1 MRIVKADISDN
12 DRLCEFFNQT
22 ILPGHVD
29 LRLEREDFFLP
40 YRLQSDD
47 FSTYLL
53 LNSEEQI
60 EAMATLV
67 FRQGYLDGRPETIG
81 YATDLRVSNSRRAI
95 LSWAE
100 HFMPILEKEKA
111 SRQCNSVFT
120 VVAQLQ
126 KQAYNAFIRP
136 RLTRRT
142 LPRYHL
148 FRNFRMVSVHGIM
161 PWAQAPLRTIFLR
174 EGMDSDLEMIASYL
188 ASRLRRGVLHF
199 SATTEEVI
207 ESMGKWTGLKPSDFI
222 LAFDFQ
228 RRLVGC
234 VAPWNSDSLQKT
246 FAVQYHRR
254 AKVLHDS
261 LEVLGLFRLAKRLP
275 KTGRALHFN
284 YLTHFRA
291 DNPDIF
297 YSLLH
302 AAFRTSKQQFV
313 LYPHFDGDLPFTPP
327 RTMITASI
335 RAGLYCIQ
343 DPNQLSPEFLNWSRR
358 ATPPEFE
365 LPFL

>member
-1 MRIVKADISDN
+1 MQILKASAADN
-12 DRLCEFFNQT
+12 DRLCEFYNQT
-22 ILPGHVD
+22 VLPGHVD
-29 LRLEREDFFLP
+29 LRLAREDFFLP
-40 YRLQSDD
+40 YRMQSDD

-53 LNSEEQI
+53 VNQDNQI

-67 FRQGYLDGRPETIG
+67 FRDGYLGGLRQNIG

-100 HFMPILEKEKA
+100 HFLPLLEAEKKA
-111 SRQCNSVFT
+111 RQCNFVFT

-136 RLTRRT
+136 RLTRRP

-148 FRNFRMVSVHGIM
+148 FRSFRMISVHGIL
-161 PWAQAPLRTIFLR
+161 PWAPKPLSTIFLR
-174 EGMDSDLEMIASYL
+174 QGSESDLEMIASYI
-188 ASRLRRGVLHF
+188 ASRKKRGVLHF
-199 SATTEEVI
+199 SSTPEEI
-207 ESMGKWTGLKPSDFI
+207 LKSLERWPNLKVSDFI
-222 LAFDFQ
+222 LAFDFH

-234 VAPWNSDSLQKT
+234 VAPWESDHLQKIY
-246 FAVQYHRR
+246 AEQYHRR

-261 LEVLGLFRLAKRLP
+261 LQALSFVRLGKRLP
-275 KTGRALHFN
+275 KQGRALHFS
-284 YLTHFRA
+284 YLTHFCA

-302 AAFRTSKQQFV
+302 ASFRTSPEQFV
-313 LYPHFDGDLPFTPP
+313 VYPHFEGDLPFTPP
-327 RTMITASI
+327 RTMITASL

-343 DPNQLSPEFLNWSRR
+343 EPNQLSPDFLNWSRR
-358 ATPPEFE
+358 ATPPDFE
-365 LPFL
+365 LPHL

>member
-1 MRIVKADISDN
+1 MRIIKAEVSDN
-12 DRLCEFFNQT
+12 DRLCNFFNQT

-29 LRLEREDFFLP
+29 LRLEREDFFRP

-47 FSTYLL
+47 YSTYLL
-53 LNSEEQI
+53 LNPEDQI

-67 FRQGYLDGRPETIG
+67 FRQGYLGGQRQVIG

-100 HFMPILEKEKA
+100 HFMPILEAEKT
-111 SRQCNSVFT
+111 SRQCQSVFT

-126 KQAYNAFIRP
+126 RQAYNAFIRP

-161 PWAQAPLRTIFLR
+161 PWAAKPLSTIFLR
-174 EGMDSDLEMIASYL
+174 QGTESDLEMIASYL
-188 ASRLRRGVLHF
+188 AGRHRRGILHF
-199 SATTEEVI
+199 TATTEEFLA
-207 ESMGKWTGLKPSDFI
+207 SFKRWPDLRASDFI
-222 LAFDFQ
+222 LAFDFH

-246 FAVQYHRR
+246 FAEQYHRR

-261 LEVLGLFRLAKRLP
+261 LQVLALFRLGKRLP
-275 KTGRALHFN
+275 KAGRALHFS
-284 YLTHFRA
+284 YLTHFYA

-302 AAFRTSKQQFV
+302 ASFRTSPHQFV
-313 LYPHFDGDLPFTPP
+313 VYPHFDGDLPFTPP
-327 RTMITASI
+327 RNLITASLK
-335 RAGLYCIQ
+335 AGLYCIQ
-343 DPNQLSPEFLNWSRR
+343 DPNQLSPDFLSWSRR
-358 ATPPEFE
+358 AAAPEFE